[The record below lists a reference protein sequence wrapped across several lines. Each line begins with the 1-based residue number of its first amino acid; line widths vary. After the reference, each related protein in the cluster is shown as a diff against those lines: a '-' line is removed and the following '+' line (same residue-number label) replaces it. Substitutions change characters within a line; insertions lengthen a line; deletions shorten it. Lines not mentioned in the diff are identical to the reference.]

1 MGGSAVT
8 VQRILNEKG
17 REVVTCRAGAT
28 LAEVVDTLTRHRIGA
43 VVITEADAIKGIVSE
58 RDVVVALSRHGVA
71 ALEQPAESCMTQ
83 DVTTC
88 TPSETIHE
96 LMQKMTEGRFRHI
109 PVVEDG
115 RLAGIVSIGDVVK
128 KRIEEVEREAEQ
140 MREYIATA

>member
-1 MGGSAVT
+1 MN

-17 REVVTCRAGAT
+17 RDVVTCRAGAT
-28 LAEVVDTLTRHRIGA
+28 MSEIVDTLTSHRIGA
-43 VVITEADAIKGIVSE
+43 VVITDGDRIKGIVSE
-58 RDVVVALSRHGVA
+58 RDVVVALATHGSS
-71 ALEQPAESCMTQ
+71 ALDQPAESCMTL

-88 TPSETIHE
+88 TPDETIHE
-96 LMQKMTEGRFRHI
+96 LMQKMTAGRFRHI

-128 KRIEEVEREAEQ
+128 KRIEEVEREAAQ

>member
-1 MGGSAVT
+1 MT
-8 VQRILNEKG
+8 VRRILDEKG
-17 REVVTCRAGAT
+17 KDVVTCRAGAS
-28 LAEVVDTLTRHRIGA
+28 LAEIVDTLTRRRIGA
-43 VVITEADAIKGIVSE
+43 VVITEGDRIRGIVSE
-58 RDVVVALSRHGVA
+58 RDVVA
-71 ALEQPAESCMTQ
+71 ALAAHGPAALDQPAESCMTE

>member
-1 MGGSAVT
+1 MN
-8 VQRILNEKG
+8 VQRILEEKG

-28 LAEVVDTLTRHRIGA
+28 LAEIVDTLTRHRIGA
-43 VVITEADAIKGIVSE
+43 VVITQGERIRGIVSE
-58 RDVVVALSRHGVA
+58 RDVVA
-71 ALEQPAESCMTQ
+71 ALAAHGPAALDLPAEECMTQ

-88 TPSETIHE
+88 TPSETINE
-96 LMQKMTEGRFRHI
+96 LMQTMTEGRFRHI

>member
-1 MGGSAVT
+1 MN
-8 VQRILNEKG
+8 VQRILEEKG

-28 LAEVVDTLTRHRIGA
+28 LAEIVDTLTRHRIGA
-43 VVITEADAIKGIVSE
+43 VVITQGERIRGIVSE
-58 RDVVVALSRHGVA
+58 RDVVA
-71 ALEQPAESCMTQ
+71 ALAANGPGALDLPAEECMTQ

-88 TPSETIHE
+88 TPSETINE
-96 LMQKMTEGRFRHI
+96 LMQTMTEGRFRHI